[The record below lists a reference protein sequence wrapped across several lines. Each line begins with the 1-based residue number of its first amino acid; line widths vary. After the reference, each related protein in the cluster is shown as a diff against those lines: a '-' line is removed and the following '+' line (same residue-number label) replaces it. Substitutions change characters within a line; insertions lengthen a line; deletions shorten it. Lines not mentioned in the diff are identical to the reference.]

1 MKITDTQKAK
11 LGMFVMLTGLLLIVS
26 LYLIGKKQNL
36 FGDSFKITAVF
47 KNVSGLK
54 LGNNVRYSG
63 INVGTVKDIIMVDD
77 STICV
82 DMVIEEN
89 IRRHMKE
96 NAYAII
102 GSDGL
107 VGSMVVNIFPGN
119 GKGQVLQQ
127 GDTILS
133 ARKTSTTDMM
143 STLSVTNDNVAEL
156 SQELLKITHSINEGK
171 GTLGLLVNDEAM
183 GTDLKET
190 MANLKTA
197 SQDASKVVDE
207 IKDVVGSVNNEDN
220 LLNTL
225 LKDSVAAQQFRSVM
239 ANLEQ
244 SSQDINLVINNL
256 NEVILNVK
264 EGEGTFNYLVSDT
277 ILVQDIGAT
286 VKNIK
291 QGSVMLNEN
300 LEALRHNAFFKGYFK
315 KQEKERLKEEKRLQ
329 KEQQKQGQK

>member
-47 KNVSGLK
+47 HNVSGLK
-54 LGNNVRYSG
+54 LGNNVRYAG
-63 INVGTVKDIIMVDD
+63 INVGTVKEIIMVDD

-96 NAYAII
+96 NAFAVI

-107 VGSMVVNIFPGN
+107 VGSMVVNVFPGDR
-119 GKGQVLQQ
+119 KGQVLQE
-127 GDTILS
+127 GDTIRS
-133 ARKTSTTDMM
+133 VRKKSSTDMI
-143 STLSVTNDNVAEL
+143 STLSITNDNVAEL
-156 SQELLKITHSINEGK
+156 SQELLKITHSINEGE
-171 GTLGLLVNDEAM
+171 GTLGLLVNDQAM

-190 MANLKTA
+190 ISNLKNA
-197 SQDASKVVDE
+197 SQNASKVIDE
-207 IKDVVGSVNNEDN
+207 INDVVSSVDSQDN
-220 LLNTL
+220 LLNVL
-225 LKDSVAAQQFRSVM
+225 LKDSVSARQFRSVM

-244 SSQDINLVINNL
+244 SSEDINLVINNL
-256 NEVILNVK
+256 NEVILTVK
-264 EGEGTFNYLVSDT
+264 EGEGAFNYLVSDT
-277 ILVQDIGAT
+277 ILVQDIGET

-291 QGSVMLNEN
+291 EGSVMLNEN
-300 LEALRHNAFFKGYFK
+300 LEALRHNTFFKGYFK
-315 KQEKERLKEEKRLQ
+315 KQEKARLKEEKRLQ
-329 KEQQKQGQK
+329 KEQQ

>member
-11 LGMFVMLTGLLLIVS
+11 LGMFVMFTGLLLIVS

-47 KNVSGLK
+47 HNVSGLK
-54 LGNNVRYSG
+54 LGNNVRYAG
-63 INVGTVKDIIMVDD
+63 INVGTVKDILMVDD

-82 DMVIEEN
+82 DMVIEES

-96 NAYAII
+96 NAFAVI

-107 VGSMVVNIFPGN
+107 VGSMVVNIFPGD

-127 GDTILS
+127 GDTIRS
-133 ARKTSTTDMM
+133 VTKKSSTDMM
-143 STLSVTNDNVAEL
+143 STLSITNDNVAEL

-171 GTLGLLVNDEAM
+171 GTLGLLVNDQAM

-190 MANLKTA
+190 IGNLKNA
-197 SQDASKVVDE
+197 SLNASKVIDE
-207 IKDVVGSVNNEDN
+207 INTVVSSVDNQDN
-220 LLNTL
+220 LLNVL
-225 LKDSVAAQQFRSVM
+225 LKDSVAAQQFRTVM

-244 SSQDINLVINNL
+244 SSEDINLVINNL
-256 NEVILNVK
+256 NEVILSVK

-277 ILVQDIGAT
+277 ILVQDIGET

-291 QGSVMLNEN
+291 EGSVMLNEN
-300 LEALRHNAFFKGYFK
+300 LEALKHNTFFKGYFR
-315 KQEKERLKEEKRLQ
+315 KQEKARLKEEKRLQ
-329 KEQQKQGQK
+329 KEQQ